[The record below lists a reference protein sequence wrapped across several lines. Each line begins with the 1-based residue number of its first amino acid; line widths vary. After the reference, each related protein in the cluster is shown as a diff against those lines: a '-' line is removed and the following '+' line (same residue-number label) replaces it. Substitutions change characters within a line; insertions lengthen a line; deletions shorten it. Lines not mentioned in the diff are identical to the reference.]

1 MAEPTISLHGIAADN
16 ERVKEE
22 LRVARAE
29 ASPSDLESQDTKI
42 AQLQELH
49 ATTRTLCP
57 KAMDVWGTPVALPAG
72 HTPPGTDDRPAQH

>member
-1 MAEPTISLHGIAADN
+1 MSESSINLHGIAAEI
-16 ERVKEE
+16 ERVQEQ
-22 LRVARAE
+22 LRQARVQ
-29 ASPSDLESQDTKI
+29 ASPADLEYLDTKI